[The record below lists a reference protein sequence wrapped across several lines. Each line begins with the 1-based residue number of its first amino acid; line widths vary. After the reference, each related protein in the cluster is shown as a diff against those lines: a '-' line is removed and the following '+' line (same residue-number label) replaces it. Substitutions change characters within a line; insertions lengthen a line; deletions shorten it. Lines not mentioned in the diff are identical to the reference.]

1 LRTEVPTTVSTTD
14 EAHRRALEWAH
25 AARVARTAVLD
36 DLAAGLVTLP
46 AILDR
51 CRGDDLVGRIKV
63 LPVLEALPGTTKVGT
78 RRVLDELGVDHAT
91 PLAELTDDQ
100 VSQILERFGSASA
113 GTGA

>member
-1 LRTEVPTTVSTTD
+1 VATVSTTD

-25 AARVARTAVLD
+25 AARVARAAVLD

-46 AILDR
+46 VILDR

-63 LPVLEALPGTTKVGT
+63 LPVLESLPGATKVGT
-78 RRVLDELGVDHAT
+78 RRVLDQLGIDHTT

-100 VSQILERFGSASA
+100 ATRILAELWPGEA
-113 GTGA
+113 GEGA